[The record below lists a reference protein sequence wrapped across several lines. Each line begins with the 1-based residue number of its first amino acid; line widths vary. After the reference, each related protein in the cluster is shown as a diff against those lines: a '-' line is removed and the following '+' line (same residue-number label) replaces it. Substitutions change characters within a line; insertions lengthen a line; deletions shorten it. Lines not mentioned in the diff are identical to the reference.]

1 MIVSLTQRKRVARM
15 TPPNTSE
22 RDSQRLWR
30 TALTPRWLAALL
42 ALIVLV
48 VAFIVLGRWQ
58 WDRTQDILAAERS
71 AAAAPIDLAEL
82 VDDQGSWN
90 NADIGRTVNLQGTF
104 TDDELLLA
112 NRELDGQAGVWVV
125 TRFEL
130 DGGQTVAVVRG
141 WLPDDAVPSPLSRQ
155 SVIIQGVL
163 HPDEEFYEGANATR
177 VVTVDSAAL
186 ADAWGEDVI
195 DGYVILGGDQG
206 DPARGVPML
215 VPPTVQVGDV
225 AFPLQNF
232 FYAIQW
238 WVFALF
244 AVVVYARW
252 LYLDAKK

>member
-1 MIVSLTQRKRVARM
+1 M
-15 TPPNTSE
+15 TPPTTS
-22 RDSQRLWR
+22 DSSLERLWR

-48 VAFIVLGRWQ
+48 AAFIVLGGWQ

-71 AAAAPIDLAEL
+71 AAAAPIDLADL
-82 VDDQGSWN
+82 VDDQGSGN
-90 NADIGRTVNLQGTF
+90 NADIGRRVNLQGTF
-104 TDDELLLA
+104 TGDELLLA

-141 WLPDDAVPSPLSRQ
+141 WLSDDASPAPLSGQ
-155 SVIIQGVL
+155 SVNIQGVL
-163 HPDEEFYEGANATR
+163 HPNEEFYEGANATR

-195 DGYVILGGDQG
+195 DGYVMLGGDQG
-206 DPARGVPML
+206 DAARGIPVL

-225 AFPLQNF
+225 PFPLQNF

-238 WVFALF
+238 WVFAAF

>member
-1 MIVSLTQRKRVARM
+1 M

-22 RDSQRLWR
+22 RGSEQLWR
-30 TALTPRWLAALL
+30 TALTPRWLAALI
-42 ALIVLV
+42 ALVVLV
-48 VAFIVLGRWQ
+48 AAFIVLGRWL
-58 WDRTQDILAAERS
+58 WDRTKDILVAERS
-71 AAAAPIDLAEL
+71 AAAEPIDLADL

-104 TDDELLLA
+104 TDDELLLT
-112 NRELDGQAGVWVV
+112 NRELDGEAGVWVV

-130 DGGQTVAVVRG
+130 DGGQTMAVVRG
-141 WLPDDAVPSPLSRQ
+141 WLPDDTSPAPLSQ
-155 SVIIQGVL
+155 ENVKIQGVL
-163 HPDEEFYEGANATR
+163 QPDEEFYAGANATR
-177 VVTVDSAAL
+177 VVTIDAEAL

-195 DGYVILGGDQG
+195 DGYVMLGGDQG
-206 DPARGVPML
+206 DAALGVPVL

-232 FYAIQW
+232 FYAVQW

-244 AVVVYARW
+244 AVVVYVRW

>member
-1 MIVSLTQRKRVARM
+1 MCSWRRL
-15 TPPNTSE
+15 SFW
-22 RDSQRLWR
+22 DSGSGI
-30 TALTPRWLAALL
+30 ALKTFLRPSVRPR
-42 ALIVLV
+42 
-48 VAFIVLGRWQ
+48 RH
-58 WDRTQDILAAERS
+58 RS
-71 AAAAPIDLAEL
+71 TLPIL

-130 DGGQTVAVVRG
+130 IGGQTVAVVRG
-141 WLPDDAVPSPLSRQ
+141 WLPDDASPSPLSRQ
-155 SVIIQGVL
+155 SVNIQGVL

-195 DGYVILGGDQG
+195 DGYVMLGGDQG
-206 DPARGVPML
+206 DAARGVPLL

-225 AFPLQNF
+225 RFSAAELLLRRPMVGLRIICRGGLRPL
-232 FYAIQW
+232 
-238 WVFALF
+238 
-244 AVVVYARW
+244 AVSGCEEVGFRR
-252 LYLDAKK
+252 

>member
-1 MIVSLTQRKRVARM
+1 M
-15 TPPNTSE
+15 
-22 RDSQRLWR
+22 
-30 TALTPRWLAALL
+30 
-42 ALIVLV
+42 
-48 VAFIVLGRWQ
+48 
-58 WDRTQDILAAERS
+58 
-71 AAAAPIDLAEL
+71 
-82 VDDQGSWN
+82 
-90 NADIGRTVNLQGTF
+90 
-104 TDDELLLA
+104 
-112 NRELDGQAGVWVV
+112 WVV

-141 WLPDDAVPSPLSRQ
+141 WLPDDTSPSPLSRQ
-155 SVIIQGVL
+155 SVKIQGVL

-195 DGYVILGGDQG
+195 DGYVVLGGDQG
-206 DPARGVPML
+206 DAARGVPAL
-215 VPPTVQVGDV
+215 VPPTVQVGDA

>member
-1 MIVSLTQRKRVARM
+1 M

-22 RDSQRLWR
+22 RDSERLWR

-82 VDDQGSWN
+82 VDNQGSWN

-141 WLPDDAVPSPLSRQ
+141 WLPDDAFPSPLSRQ

-186 ADAWGEDVI
+186 AVLLACRRTAKAADKQ
-195 DGYVILGGDQG
+195 L
-206 DPARGVPML
+206 
-215 VPPTVQVGDV
+215 
-225 AFPLQNF
+225 
-232 FYAIQW
+232 
-238 WVFALF
+238 
-244 AVVVYARW
+244 VVVGLPQGLQSMAA
-252 LYLDAKK
+252 LYGVDGLLTDASSPS

>member
-1 MIVSLTQRKRVARM
+1 MSFGGRSWDGR
-15 TPPNTSE
+15 SWWE
-22 RDSQRLWR
+22 GGR
-30 TALTPRWLAALL
+30 TA
-42 ALIVLV
+42 V
-48 VAFIVLGRWQ
+48 GRWFAQ
-58 WDRTQDILAAERS
+58 VWSRF
-71 AAAAPIDLAEL
+71 
-82 VDDQGSWN
+82 G
-90 NADIGRTVNLQGTF
+90 
-104 TDDELLLA
+104 
-112 NRELDGQAGVWVV
+112 AGWSCS
-125 TRFEL
+125 

-141 WLPDDAVPSPLSRQ
+141 WLSDDASPSPLSRQ
-155 SVIIQGVL
+155 SVKIQGVL

-244 AVVVYARW
+244 AVVIYARW

>member
-1 MIVSLTQRKRVARM
+1 M
-15 TPPNTSE
+15 TPPTTS
-22 RDSQRLWR
+22 DSSLERLWR

-48 VAFIVLGRWQ
+48 AAFIVLGQWQ

-71 AAAAPIDLAEL
+71 AAAAPIDLADL

-141 WLPDDAVPSPLSRQ
+141 WLPNDASPSPLSRQ

-177 VVTVDSAAL
+177 VVTV
-186 ADAWGEDVI
+186 E
-195 DGYVILGGDQG
+195 
-206 DPARGVPML
+206 